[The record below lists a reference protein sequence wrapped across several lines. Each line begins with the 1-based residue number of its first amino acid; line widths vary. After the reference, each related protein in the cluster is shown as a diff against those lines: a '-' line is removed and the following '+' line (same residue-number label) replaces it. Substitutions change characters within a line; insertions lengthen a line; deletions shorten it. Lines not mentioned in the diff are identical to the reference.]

1 MKSKRKVKVFFT
13 MNPDL
18 YVDFEKILDQKLLDK
33 SKLIEHLIDEF
44 IKKNKEEDEG

>member
-18 YVDFEKILDQKLLDK
+18 YVEFEKILEDKLLDK

-44 IKKNKEEDEG
+44 IKKDKEDGR

>member
-1 MKSKRKVKVFFT
+1 MKNKRKVKVFFT

-18 YVDFEKILDQKLLDK
+18 YGEFEKILDQKLLDK

-44 IKKNKEEDEG
+44 IKKDKKDER